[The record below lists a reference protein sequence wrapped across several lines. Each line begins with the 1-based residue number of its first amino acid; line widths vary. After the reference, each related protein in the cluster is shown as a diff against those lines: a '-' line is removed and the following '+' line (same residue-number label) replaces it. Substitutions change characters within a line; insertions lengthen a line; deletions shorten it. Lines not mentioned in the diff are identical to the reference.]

1 MMRERK
7 TAPKQSYNPASSV
20 ESGIHISEN
29 PSIFL
34 RKKEQKQLPFTLY
47 LLAFFGLFGSVYSF
61 LSLFSFHF
69 HPMTILPF
77 TLICWLVGCI
87 LFSLPQKWLLLLIP
101 ILFGAEQYIFR
112 YKERF
117 IDGYMHVYNAI
128 YSSTHQTEMLY
139 YHEFLEK
146 NEADSTTLFMM
157 FGILMLSLGVCCF
170 TVGHPNALLGFLF
183 TMFLPEIGLYYG
195 LAPNYAVFAM
205 LLAYWVG
212 LLTVS
217 VTSSGSTLR
226 RRERRLYA
234 KASMKRR
241 TSERCA
247 ILMMALTL
255 TGFCLSYLV
264 LSVSGF
270 TRSDQ
275 LNTLRANIRQSIQE
289 FSLDDAKHLFERIPS
304 PFGEKITDH
313 GNSRTLGNADQVSH
327 SGQIML
333 TVRTPKPPRDAVYLK
348 GYVGTVYDG
357 GSWSQFSG
365 NTYNSFN
372 EAMQNLQKPEGVI
385 YPQQFLN
392 RLSFGTS
399 ETRLLELHAASS
411 REPFNYV
418 PYGADVNADCKLIND
433 AYISYDNKQD
443 YAFAYPDYAGFQH
456 TQQLV
461 EEAMRGENRNLY
473 QQEEEAYR
481 NFVYQNY
488 LNLPDTNDMQTVFDT
503 YESMLSYYAANSLT
517 YANNEIETYHNLDA
531 LIEQVSMIKEMLDRT
546 ASYTLSP
553 GATPKNTDFV
563 KYFLL
568 ENPQGYCTYFATAG
582 VVLCRMAGI
591 PARYCEGYVLL
602 SDDFKTQDEDGSYT
616 VELPDNRA
624 HAWCEIYLDTIGWV
638 PYDFTPGASTSSLFQ
653 PLPEQTQP
661 IVTTIAATT
670 AATTT
675 MTTTADST
683 SGKPKETQG
692 GVTYSITR
700 TTTMGEISAPT
711 THWSIPA
718 AVRWTLCLL
727 LLVACLICLTLL
739 RRRHICKKRDQSM
752 HTDNPDSNAIAAYQY
767 LLQLLA
773 YLQLPRENQLPLQ
786 YAVEVEAACP
796 YLQEGTFQQATETA
810 LAADLQPQS
819 VTAEDAATVTALAM
833 ALAAQILQDASLRK
847 RFQLRILLCLIE

>member
-7 TAPKQSYNPASSV
+7 TAPKQSYNPASSL
-20 ESGIHISEN
+20 ESGIHISEK

-61 LSLFSFHF
+61 LSLFSFRF

-128 YSSTHQTEMLY
+128 YSSTHQTEILY

-146 NEADSTTLFMM
+146 NEANSTTLFLM

-217 VTSSGSTLR
+217 VTSSGSILR

-255 TGFCLSYLV
+255 VGFCLSYLV

-270 TRSDQ
+270 TRSDR
-275 LNTLRANIRQSIQE
+275 LNALRANIRQSMQE
-289 FSLDDAKHLFERIPS
+289 FSMEDAKHLFGRIPS

-313 GNSRTLGNADQVSH
+313 GNSRTLGNADAVSH

-333 TVRTPKPPRDAVYLK
+333 TVHTPKPPRDTVYLK

-357 GSWSQFSG
+357 GSWTQFRG
-365 NTYNSFN
+365 DTYNSFH
-372 EAMQNLQKPEGVI
+372 EAMQNLHKPEGVI

-392 RLSFGTS
+392 RLSFGAS
-399 ETRLLELHAASS
+399 ETGLLELHAISS

-418 PYGADVNADCKLIND
+418 PYGADVNEACKLIND
-433 AYISYDNKQD
+433 TYISYDNKQD
-443 YAFAYPDYAGFQH
+443 YAFAYPDYAGFLDL
-456 TQQLV
+456 QQLV
-461 EEAMRGENRNLY
+461 ENALRGENRNLY
-473 QQEEEAYR
+473 RQEEDAYR

-488 LNLPDTNDMQTVFDT
+488 LNLPDTADMQTVFDT
-503 YESMLSYYAANSLT
+503 YESMLSYYAANKLT
-517 YANNEIETYHNLDA
+517 YANSEMETYQNLETLLD
-531 LIEQVSMIKEMLDRT
+531 QVSMIKKMLGQN

-602 SDDFKTQDEDGSYT
+602 TDDFKAQDEDGSYT
-616 VELPDNRA
+616 VKLPDSRA

-638 PYDFTPGASTSSLFQ
+638 PFDFTPGASNHSLFQ

-661 IVTTIAATT
+661 VVTTTVAT

-675 MTTTADST
+675 MTTSIGST
-683 SGKPKETQG
+683 SGKPQETQG
-692 GVTYSITR
+692 GVTYSVTR
-700 TTTMGEISAPT
+700 TTTTDEVSAST
-711 THWSIPA
+711 TSRSIPA
-718 AVRWTLCLL
+718 AVRWTILFL
-727 LLVACLICLTLL
+727 LLVACLVCLTLL
-739 RRRHICKKRDQSM
+739 RKRRICKKRDQSM
-752 HTDNPDSNAIAAYQY
+752 HTDNPDGNAIAAYQY

-786 YAVEVEAACP
+786 YAVEAEAACA
-796 YLQEGTFQQATETA
+796 YLKDGAFQQATETA

-819 VTAEDAATVTALAM
+819 VTAEDAAAVISLAM
-833 ALAAQILQDASLRK
+833 ELAAQILHDASPRK
-847 RFQLRILLCLIE
+847 RFQLRILLCLIA